1 MKKIFVLFILINIIA
16 YGQWTTK
23 KTQTNDNM
31 TSTLIE
37 ENETKSSGLVILS
50 SNFDGNLSLVY
61 VANLALNKLDNPKV
75 ESEFNYGYSKDDGM
89 YIAIKTIPNGIV
101 TIENI
106 NEDSLIKSLSLF
118 NESSL
123 NIK

>member
-1 MKKIFVLFILINIIA
+1 MKKILVLFILINIFA
-16 YGQWTTK
+16 YGQWVTK

-37 ENETKSSGLVILS
+37 ENETKSSGLIIIS

-75 ESEFNYGYSKDDGM
+75 EGEFNYGYSKDENI
-89 YIAIKTIPNGIV
+89 YIAIKTVPNGIV
-101 TIENI
+101 TIENTS
-106 NEDSLIKSLSLF
+106 EDNLLKSISYF